1 MNVIIIDTKEHKFI
15 IRIDDYPTGV
25 RDKIDN
31 YRKFAD
37 QILNEF
43 EQLYKNQW
51 HSIISNWCNYCIH
64 EDSPVSFHTENGKH
78 EGIFQGI
85 SSNGHAK
92 IQINGEIET
101 FPAGRVTL

>member
-1 MNVIIIDTKEHKFI
+1 MDTKEHKFI

-43 EQLYKNQW
+43 ERYNIKLGCYENG
-51 HSIISNWCNYCIH
+51 
-64 EDSPVSFHTENGKH
+64 FHTRERPNWWKTD
-78 EGIFQGI
+78 QSK
-85 SSNGHAK
+85 SS
-92 IQINGEIET
+92 ES
-101 FPAGRVTL
+101 